1 LPLTK
6 DATNKSN
13 PLVRAL
19 AIRTMGC
26 LRVKSLCT
34 YLKEPLNNAL
44 GDSDAYVRK
53 NAVLCVPKVYE
64 IEPNLIEENQMIN
77 KLKKILETD
86 KNSIVLANTIIALSE
101 INMLR
106 PVKVRI
112 LTKNNLEN
120 VLVALNESVGMLGSS
135 RVGAGL
141 HT

>member
-1 LPLTK
+1 
-6 DATNKSN
+6 
-13 PLVRAL
+13 
-19 AIRTMGC
+19 M
-26 LRVKSLCT
+26 
-34 YLKEPLNNAL
+34 
-44 GDSDAYVRK
+44 RK